1 MSYTVVRQKELDF
14 SKVQPAYINNYVW
27 GGAYRPAAFAK
38 LVLVEDK
45 GFALQMT
52 CYEKAPKAVYSNYND
67 PVWLDS
73 CLEFFASFNNESK
86 LYINLEMNSAGAF
99 LMGLRE
105 SRESK
110 RDSAEIADIPKTN
123 VIKNGGTWQVEYFL
137 SFEVLDKLFGKVDY
151 VSGYTFKGNFYK
163 CGDETDYPHFGM
175 WNPVGTEKPD
185 FHRPEF
191 FGELV
196 IE

>member
-1 MSYTVVRQKELDF
+1 MSYIIERQKELNFD
-14 SKVQPAYINNYVW
+14 KAKPAYISNYVW
-27 GGAYRPAAFAK
+27 GGIYRPAAFAK
-38 LVLVEDK
+38 LVLVEGK

-52 CYEKAPKAVYSNYND
+52 CYEKNPKAVYKNYND

-73 CLEFFASFNNESK
+73 CLEFFASFNNNSK
-86 LYINLEMNSAGAF
+86 LYINLEMNSDGAF

-110 RDSAEIADIPKTN
+110 RDSAEITPIPSTKVTKT
-123 VIKNGGTWQVEYFL
+123 GGYWQVEYFFD
-137 SFEVLDKLFGKVDY
+137 FEVLDKLFGKVDY
-151 VSGYTFKGNFYK
+151 TSGYTFKGNFYK
-163 CGDETDYPHFGM
+163 CGDETDFPHFGM

-185 FHRPEF
+185 FHRPEY

>member
-1 MSYTVVRQKELDF
+1 MSYVIKKQKQLDF
-14 SKVQPAYINNYVW
+14 SKIEPAYINKYVW
-27 GGAYRPAAFAK
+27 GGIYRPAAYAK
-38 LVLVEDK
+38 LALLEGQ

-52 CYEKAPKAVYSNYND
+52 CMEKAPKAVYKKFND

-73 CLEFFASFNNESK
+73 CLEFFSSFNNDSK

-105 SRESK
+105 SREK
-110 RDSAEIADIPKTN
+110 KQDAATIAPIPCTK
-123 VIKNGGTWQVEYFL
+123 VIKAGGYWQVEYFL
-137 SFEVLDKLFGKVDY
+137 SFAVLEKLFGKVDY
-151 VSGYTFKGNFYK
+151 CSGYTFKGNFYK
-163 CGDETDYPHFGM
+163 CGDETDIPHFGM

-185 FHRPEF
+185 FHRPEY
-191 FGELV
+191 FGDLI

>member
-14 SKVQPAYINNYVW
+14 DSVSPAYINKYVW
-27 GGAYRPAAFAK
+27 GGIYRPVAYAK
-38 LVLVEDK
+38 LVLLEGR

-52 CYEKAPKAVYSNYND
+52 CYEKAPLARYSKYND

-73 CLEFFASFNNESK
+73 CLEFFASFNAESP
-86 LYINLEMNSAGAF
+86 LYCNLEMNSAGAF
-99 LMGLRE
+99 LLGIRE
-105 SRESK
+105 SREKK
-110 RDSAEIADIPKTN
+110 RDAAELAQLPPVKCERT
-123 VIKNGGTWQVEYFL
+123 GGYWRVEYFL
-137 SFEVLDKLFGKVDY
+137 GFDVLEKLFGKVDY
-151 VSGYTFKGNFYK
+151 APGYTFKGNFYK
-163 CGDETDYPHFGM
+163 CGDETAVPHFGM

-185 FHRPEF
+185 FHRPEY